1 MEFWSVLDLVFTAQ
15 GPSEWAHWP
24 FGPSF
29 VGSWLNMLT
38 KFVFIGFVLAL
49 MMYLL
54 RYLFGPGGPMRE
66 DPHCESSDEQILEQA
81 VTILRKRMMEGKIEP
96 EEFERTKKLLEQ

>member
-1 MEFWSVLDLVFTAQ
+1 MELWSVLDLVFTVQ
-15 GPSEWAHWP
+15 GRGEWAHWP

-38 KFVFIGFVLAL
+38 KFVFIGMVLAL

-54 RYLFGPGGPMRE
+54 RFLFGPGGPMRE
-66 DPHCESSDEQILEQA
+66 DPHPESSDERIIEEA
-81 VTILRKRMMEGKIEP
+81 VAILRKRMLEGRIAP
-96 EEFERTKKLLEQ
+96 EEFEQAKKLLEQ

>member
-1 MEFWSVLDLVFTAQ
+1 MELWSIIDLLITAQ

-38 KFVFIGFVLAL
+38 KFVFIGLVLAL

-66 DPHCESSDEQILEQA
+66 DPQTENTEEQVLEQA
-81 VTILRKRMMEGKIEP
+81 VEILRKRMLKGRIAP
-96 EEFERTKKLLEQ
+96 EEFEQAKKLLLP